1 MNPRISRP
9 IVGALIPL
17 ALLLCAGPASGT
29 MREPEPYSM
38 EVLVDGV
45 PLPEY
50 SARGT
55 TYVDVAVTGQ
65 QPRFVRLCHRE
76 TRMWRIGGNV

>member
-1 MNPRISRP
+1 MTKRN
-9 IVGALIPL
+9 
-17 ALLLCAGPASGT
+17 LLLLPLLSLLAVAATTLWPSAPSVALDDP
-29 MREPEPYSM
+29 RYSV

-55 TYVDVAVTGQ
+55 TYVEALRG
-65 QPRFVRLCHRE
+65 RS
-76 TRMWRIGGNV
+76 TRSG